1 MTIPPIN
8 SPLATENN
16 AESAWNHEKDN
27 ILLSLEPQFY
37 TVIDKLV
44 QGQLYSE
51 LGAIVS
57 VYFVAWLL
65 AGRVRKMLPLFRVEP
80 LPPEQHPLKH
90 LCYRCGKLLFPV
102 FAIMMLRML
111 VEFSA
116 WFSDDAWVMKGALII
131 AILLVF
137 HSFVNI
143 AIRNRLVATW
153 FRWIATPVLMLHLV
167 GVLDDVVTV
176 LDSIA
181 VEVGNIRISSYGVV
195 RLIIFGSLLF
205 WLGRVSSNTGQTIIR
220 RQESLDIRTREVLAK
235 LFEIGLSI
243 VIILLLLQVMGIN
256 LTALAVFGGA
266 VGVGLGFGLQAIAS
280 NFISGIIILLDRSV
294 TVGDYVELEDGRTGI
309 VTQLNMRSTTLETY
323 DGKDIVVPNEK
334 FITSSFTIW
343 THKNNKQR
351 YRVDFSVAYK
361 TDVRAMVEL
370 VKAAVAEHPQVLSGD
385 RLPIEERPDCEIDSF
400 GDNGINMFVEF
411 WMEGIDDGRNR
422 VGGDLLLTILET
434 LQQNGIEIPFPQ
446 REVKILNLDAPS
458 SAMAERGGFQ

>member
-27 ILLSLEPQFY
+27 ILLSLEQQFY

-57 VYFVAWLL
+57 VYIVAWLL

-256 LTALAVFGGA
+256 LT
-266 VGVGLGFGLQAIAS
+266 
-280 NFISGIIILLDRSV
+280 
-294 TVGDYVELEDGRTGI
+294 
-309 VTQLNMRSTTLETY
+309 
-323 DGKDIVVPNEK
+323 
-334 FITSSFTIW
+334 
-343 THKNNKQR
+343 
-351 YRVDFSVAYK
+351 
-361 TDVRAMVEL
+361 
-370 VKAAVAEHPQVLSGD
+370 
-385 RLPIEERPDCEIDSF
+385 
-400 GDNGINMFVEF
+400 
-411 WMEGIDDGRNR
+411 
-422 VGGDLLLTILET
+422 
-434 LQQNGIEIPFPQ
+434 
-446 REVKILNLDAPS
+446 
-458 SAMAERGGFQ
+458 